1 MAINPALNLP
11 FQEQIDFFRDKVNIP
26 TNRWDDLMR
35 DQHAKGFMVAGANR
49 DGVLSDF
56 RSAVDKAI
64 SQGTTLEE
72 FRKDFDKIV
81 ATHGWSYNGSRSWRS
96 EIIYDT
102 NVRTSYQAGRYK
114 QMTDPDV
121 LAYRPYWEYIR
132 TTSERPRPWHLAW
145 AGTVLPADDPWWAT
159 HYPPNGWR

>member
-1 MAINPALNLP
+1 MIEAGLRMPFDEAI
-11 FQEQIDFFRDKVNIP
+11 EFFRGKVNIP
-26 TNRWDDLMR
+26 TQRWDDLREEM
-35 DQHAKGFMVAGANR
+35 HAKGFMVAGANR

-56 RSAVDKAI
+56 REAVDKAI

-72 FRKDFDKIV
+72 FQNDFDGIV
-81 ATHGWSYNGSRSWRS
+81 KRHGWSYKGTRNWRS

-102 NVRTSYQAGRYK
+102 NVRTAYQVGRYR

-121 LAYRPYWEYIR
+121 ANYRPFWEYMH
-132 TTSERPRPWHLAW
+132 TQSSHPRPAHLAW
-145 AGTVLPADDPWWAT
+145 VGTVLKMNDPWWNT